1 MPSKSYVNSN
11 FKFRYLIQMKISLGR
26 EELLTVLQ
34 AVVSVVEKRQTQPI
48 LSNVLIAAGDGELV
62 VTGSD
67 LEVEVT
73 GKAKAQIDK
82 RGTTTIPGRKLLDI
96 CKSLPAQAVIV
107 IEDKDGKIRIQSG
120 RSRFVLTTLA
130 ASDFPS
136 IGFAK
141 EQNKFEVDS
150 EILRDLLTYTQFAMA
165 HQDVRYYLNGL
176 LLEIN
181 TGMIR
186 AVATDGHRLALCERD
201 IATGVQEPCQTII
214 PRKGVSEIQRLIAH
228 ASGQIGVEISHSFI
242 RLSHENQI
250 VTVKL
255 VDGKFPDYERV
266 VPAAG
271 TKNILV
277 GRDTIRA
284 ALQRTSILSNEKFR
298 GVRLA
303 LANGVMT
310 AAAHNPEQEEA
321 EEEFEIDYVGDPLEI
336 GFNVSYLLDV
346 LGVLS
351 AETVRIEL
359 SDSNS
364 SCLIQDPSDERAKFV
379 VMPMRL

>member
-1 MPSKSYVNSN
+1 
-11 FKFRYLIQMKISLGR
+11 MKISLGR

-48 LSNVLIAAGDGELV
+48 LSNVLITVGDGELV

-120 RSRFVLTTLA
+120 RSRFVLMTLA

-136 IGFAK
+136 ISFAK

-150 EILRDLLTYTQFAMA
+150 EILRDLMAYTQFAMA

-176 LLEIN
+176 LLEIS

-201 IATGVQEPCQTII
+201 ISTGIQEPCQTII
-214 PRKGVSEIQRLIAH
+214 PRKGVSEIQRLISH
-228 ASGQIGVEISHSFI
+228 ASGPIGVEISHSFI

-266 VPAAG
+266 VPATG

-277 GRDTIRA
+277 GRETIRA

-298 GVRLA
+298 GVRLM

-321 EEEFEIDYVGDPLEI
+321 EEEFEIDYVGDSLEI